1 MRRPKPGWLRRN
13 ELTEE
18 REAHPNAPLRRGSA
32 MSLSRAQQPPGL
44 FYLLF
49 RGARDST
56 GAYLTAGIT
65 STRVGGAT
73 RVTEVREGGLIYW
86 RAESWAQG
94 KGKRKGDR
102 REELDSPSPSLT
114 LVEIIYLAS
123 IQDNYL
129 RHRLSTLA
137 RLIVG

>member
-1 MRRPKPGWLRRN
+1 MRRPRPGWLRRN
-13 ELTEE
+13 ELTEV
-18 REAHPNAPLRRGSA
+18 REDHPNAPLRRGSA
-32 MSLSRAQQPPGL
+32 KSLSPAQQPPGL
-44 FYLLF
+44 VFLLF

-73 RVTEVREGGLIYW
+73 WVTEVREGGLIYG
-86 RAESWAQG
+86 RAEGWVRG
-94 KGKRKGDR
+94 KESERDR
-102 REELDSPSPSLT
+102 REELASPPPFLP